1 MKKAFLAMLLTL
13 LLLPAFS
20 LSVEAAYLNA
30 EALADDATLTGFMA
44 GIGTSNPI
52 FNVSGGLYY
61 DSHEIRLKHKK
72 QVYRDLGYG
81 YGYWDFYDE
90 KEKKDDTLI
99 GSYIKFDWSILPI
112 KRKNFKAGTNFALL
126 IAAAHS
132 DLWDFEIPVSA
143 TASLQVRFKN
153 IDVLAGFQ
161 YVIYAL
167 CSEDYSS
174 GGGNGGFPIAIRY
187 NFNAPQVSAP
197 PSNSRTHIIGGS
209 GLIPSL

>member
-20 LSVEAAYLNA
+20 LSVEATYLNA
-30 EALADDATLTGFMA
+30 YDATLTGFMA

-52 FNVSGGLYY
+52 FNVSCGVYY
-61 DSHEIRLKHKK
+61 DSHEIELKHKK
-72 QVYRDLGYG
+72 QVYYDYG
-81 YGYWDFYDE
+81 YGGYWAWGEE

-126 IAAAHS
+126 IAATHS
-132 DLWDFEIPVSA
+132 DLGDFEIPVSVA
-143 TASLQVRFKN
+143 ASLQVRFKN

-167 CSEDYSS
+167 SSEMIEDYGG

-197 PSNSRTHIIGGS
+197 ASNSRTHIIGGS